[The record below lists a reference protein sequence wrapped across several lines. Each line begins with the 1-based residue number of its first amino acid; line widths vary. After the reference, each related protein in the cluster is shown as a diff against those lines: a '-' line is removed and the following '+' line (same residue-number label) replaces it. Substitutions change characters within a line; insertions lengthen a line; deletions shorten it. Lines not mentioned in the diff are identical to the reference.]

1 MFNKKQA
8 LFLGIS
14 PAENVV
20 LKSIHKK
27 SLSIFRISDKTA
39 IPRATVYL
47 IIQKLYRR
55 GFIRVK
61 MQGKRYLYK
70 SSNIDELISTIEELI
85 ASLKQLA

>member
-14 PAENVV
+14 PTENVV
-20 LKSIHKK
+20 LKSIYKK
-27 SLSIFRISDKTA
+27 SLSIFSISDETS

-47 IIQKLYRR
+47 IIQKLYQR

-70 SSNIDELISTIEELI
+70 SSSIDELTGKIEELI
-85 ASLKQLA
+85 ASLK